1 MSQQLEGLI
10 EVSDEEFERVLS
22 ALPELDEIHDSD
34 LRRRVVATFV
44 LGLRDSSFNDIRDV
58 PGEYDLDASV
68 NLVAHSRIVT
78 SMVLAAADAITAQ
91 LPDVKFDRDVLIA
104 GALVHDVGKIYEYD
118 RERATAWQ
126 SHKAET
132 GYPAVRHPVYGTHL
146 AIMAGLPERVVHIV
160 ANHAAEGQRVRRSL
174 EATLVATLDH
184 ISWELLLIAR
194 RGLTI
199 EDVRSASPRVRPLPP
214 STQETTHDPN

>member
-1 MSQQLEGLI
+1 VSEQHEDHI
-10 EVSDEEFERVLS
+10 EVSDDEFERVLS
-22 ALPELDEIHDSD
+22 ALPELLQINDSD
-34 LRRRVVATFV
+34 LRRRVVAAFV
-44 LGLRDSSFNDIRDV
+44 LGLRDSSFKDIRDV
-58 PGEYDLDASV
+58 PGEYDLDASIG
-68 NLVAHSRIVT
+68 LVAHSRIVT
-78 SMVLAAADAITAQ
+78 CMVLAAAEALTAQ
-91 LPDVKFDRDVLIA
+91 VPDVAFDRDILIA

-118 RERATAWQ
+118 LERATAWQ
-126 SHKAET
+126 SHKDRT
-132 GYPAVRHPVYGTHL
+132 GYPAVRHPVYGAHL
-146 AIMAGLPERVVHIV
+146 ATMAGLPEPVIHIV

-214 STQETTHDPN
+214 SRQETTHDPN